1 MSNWKAVDHLEGV
14 SQCSGCGERWCD
26 DCGVHWADCDC
37 GIQGPGVWMCF
48 ECDHLQE
55 YAGACERCE
64 GVTQAA

>member
-26 DCGVHWADCDC
+26 DCGVHWADCEC
-37 GIQGPGVWMCF
+37 GIQGPGAWMCF

-55 YAGACERCE
+55 YAGACEKCE